1 MKKLIVAGISMVALA
16 TAAQPVA
23 AADLPVAY
31 RVPLLM
37 NYVAAPI
44 DIFLCM
50 ANRTRPPTRIAD
62 FLRAA

>member
-31 RVPLLM
+31 RAPQSYVIFTWTGSISALM
-37 NYVAAPI
+37 AAVSGR
-44 DIFLCM
+44 LWQ
-50 ANRTRPPTRIAD
+50 AG
-62 FLRAA
+62 